1 MGVLGWVARRITS
14 PVRIIK
20 DVAHGDFRGAV
31 GEIGDNAKLAGVAAG
46 ATGVGLPIAVGL
58 GAAGGAA
65 SKWGHGESNIGK
77 IALGGVEG
85 GAEGAA
91 AVGANK
97 LLSGGLPSIGGGGGA
112 LPDSG
117 SAIDSATG
125 AVKAAD
131 SFVPVASSGGIPS
144 AVSIPSLVKAP
155 KPGVMSKVGHIAT
168 KHPELVASGLGT
180 AVDAFGAVQQG
191 QMADSQL
198 ALDTRKQDFNEE
210 ESKRR
215 QKLAELTQMMQ
226 GYEAYRPQFSRIT

>member
-155 KPGVMSKVGHIAT
+155 KPRVMSKLGAFAGKNVAPIAS
-168 KHPELVASGLGT
+168 VAGESFQALEQGN
-180 AVDAFGAVQQG
+180 ADAGR
-191 QMADSQL
+191 L
-198 ALDTRKQDFNEE
+198 ALATRTQDFNEE

-226 GYEAYRPQFSRIT
+226 GYEAYRPRY

>member
-91 AVGANK
+91 AVGANE
-97 LLSGGLPSIGGGGGA
+97 LLSGGLPSIGGGGA

-125 AVKAAD
+125 AVKAAE
-131 SFVPVASSGGIPS
+131 SFTPIASSGGIPS

-155 KPGVMSKVGHIAT
+155 KPRVMSKLGALAGKNVAPIAS
-168 KHPELVASGLGT
+168 VAGESFQALEQGN
-180 AVDAFGAVQQG
+180 ADAGR
-191 QMADSQL
+191 L
-198 ALDTRKQDFNEE
+198 ALATRTQDFNEE